1 MNLFNKVILSCHSRR
16 RVAATALA
24 VSLALGAIN
33 ANSQEVVTEV
43 GPSLGQ
49 HIFNQIN
56 TYIARLQQAT
66 QYVKDNT
73 QWATDWAQ
81 TLREYQEALV
91 TVQGV
96 INSFG
101 LPDAAPLVPV
111 APSYLVAETC
121 GVDADL
127 KDLLISFAFTGSGDW
142 KSQQTQICVNIRMMQ
157 NRKYNESVDFML
169 TTAPSFLSSLDRIT
183 SLRLLSSKR
192 GNMDAVA
199 NDSLRT
205 ANEMNAAAKNFET
218 RMRSYDAYIEVMEAN
233 QKIVAKKALK
243 GQSTLASDLVKTAA
257 LKTALSID

>member
-1 MNLFNKVILSCHSRR
+1 MSRFSKTSQNYQLR
-16 RVAATALA
+16 HRTAAMALA
-24 VSLALGAIN
+24 IVLTLAAVN
-33 ANSQEVVTEV
+33 ANSQQVVTEV

-49 HIFNQIN
+49 QFLNQIN
-56 TYIARLQQAT
+56 TYRAQLQQAM
-66 QYVKDNT
+66 QYIKDNT

-81 TLREYQEALV
+81 TLKEYQEALV

-111 APSYLVAETC
+111 TPNYLVAETC
-121 GVDADL
+121 GAGADL
-127 KDLLISFAFTGSGDW
+127 RGFVSSIVFSNSGDW

-157 NRKYNESVDFML
+157 NRKYNDSVDFML
-169 TTAPSFLSSLDRIT
+169 TTAPAFLNSLERIT
-183 SLRLLSSKR
+183 SLRLLNSKR

-218 RMRSYDAYIEVMEAN
+218 RMKSYDAYIEVMEAN
-233 QKIVAKKALK
+233 QKIVAQKALK
-243 GQSTLASDLVKTAA
+243 GRSTLASDLVKTAL
-257 LKTALSID
+257 LKTALNID